1 MVKLA
6 VDAMGGD
13 HAPQEI
19 VRGAVAA
26 LQARKDLKLLLV
38 GRRDQVEEALSGLTY
53 PPGQLSLIH
62 ADEVIGGSDNP
73 GLAIRRKRKS
83 SMVTALQLVRS
94 GRADAVLSA
103 GNTGALMAGAL
114 LFLGRLPKVDRPAL
128 LTVMPGFTGAPF
140 VVLDVGANMD
150 ARPEQLVQYAFM
162 GRIYAQKLLNCHSPR
177 VALLN
182 VGTELNKGNSQVKK
196 AFSLIQE
203 YVPGFCGNIEGTDLF
218 FNAADVV
225 GCDGF
230 VGNILLKISE
240 GLARGIMGQLK
251 KELTLTLRSR
261 AGAVLLRPALER
273 LRDQIDDTEYGGAP
287 LVGVK
292 GLCIKCH
299 GSSQAKSIERA
310 ILQQVYPFVQLRL
323 EDLFQEALCEVP
335 RRLKGEEL
343 TGEEM

>member
-218 FNAADVV
+218 FQRRRRRGLRRFCREYPVENFRGASPGDHGPIKEGANPYSAQSCRRRSPAA
-225 GCDGF
+225 GF
-230 VGNILLKISE
+230 
-240 GLARGIMGQLK
+240 R
-251 KELTLTLRSR
+251 
-261 AGAVLLRPALER
+261 
-273 LRDQIDDTEYGGAP
+273 
-287 LVGVK
+287 
-292 GLCIKCH
+292 
-299 GSSQAKSIERA
+299 
-310 ILQQVYPFVQLRL
+310 
-323 EDLFQEALCEVP
+323 EAA
-335 RRLKGEEL
+335 
-343 TGEEM
+343 